1 MLCLAGL
8 VMERELV
15 RLKAVLVS
23 LRHLTTGLQPRVA
36 RLKAVSKPN
45 AGYWYSDWCSVA
57 GVSVSIARFLYSYFR
72 PIATKIRIRPVNPR
86 VEPSSLR
93 LQPVSIRMKPV
104 SVRLWMRGCMLRI
117 DLRSQSLKVRVAR
130 LRYLTQRLIP
140 GSERLK
146 PLLTG
151 LRHLTIRVKQGSPR
165 L

>member
-1 MLCLAGL
+1 M
-8 VMERELV
+8 
-15 RLKAVLVS
+15 
-23 LRHLTTGLQPRVA
+23 
-36 RLKAVSKPN
+36 
-45 AGYWYSDWCSVA
+45 
-57 GVSVSIARFLYSYFR
+57 
-72 PIATKIRIRPVNPR
+72 
-86 VEPSSLR
+86 
-93 LQPVSIRMKPV
+93 
-104 SVRLWMRGCMLRI
+104 RI